1 MLSSFF
7 IKIKPIVEYKPVN
20 RLNLEGSKN
29 HVTIVIPIMATLMHL
44 RHCKGNVFST
54 ICNN

>member
-20 RLNLEGSKN
+20 RLNPEGSKN
-29 HVTIVIPIMATLMHL
+29 HVATVIPIMATLM
-44 RHCKGNVFST
+44 RY
-54 ICNN
+54 